1 MIRHEHAGPPTVWKH
16 ANGKGV
22 QVEETRIA
30 VVMVGLPA
38 RGKSLIAQKG
48 TSSPSTSI
56 VRFGEADVV
65 SSFSGPLSSLAVHTC
80 KMLQCG
86 LLPSK

>member
-1 MIRHEHAGPPTVWKH
+1 MGPSVDTRSIDSGDSYSINACTMTRHEQAAVPTRYRN

-30 VVMVGLPA
+30 VIMVGLPA

-48 TSSPSTSI
+48 RHN
-56 VRFGEADVV
+56 V
-65 SSFSGPLSSLAVHTC
+65 LSRTLYA
-80 KMLQCG
+80 G
-86 LLPSK
+86 

>member
-1 MIRHEHAGPPTVWKH
+1 MIRHEQNSPPTVYRN

-48 TSSPSTSI
+48 RFTPSRGFPGPHADTVHVTS
-56 VRFGEADVV
+56 G
-65 SSFSGPLSSLAVHTC
+65 SLPCLALHTC
-80 KMLQCG
+80 
-86 LLPSK
+86 